1 MNRTYIFKVVLIT
14 INAVCIVMS
23 IQFVY
28 QIMKIQEET
37 ISMMKKDSEKMDG
50 RFEILDTDLKE
61 LLQGYQKMQE
71 SYHRNRNEYSQLQ
84 SRYKIKQYINAMVC
98 ELDQETLENINVS
111 RYFKSRERRINSNY
125 FICR

>member
-37 ISMMKKDSEKMDG
+37 IDNMVQRILEWKLYKEKHQNKD
-50 RFEILDTDLKE
+50 
-61 LLQGYQKMQE
+61 
-71 SYHRNRNEYSQLQ
+71 
-84 SRYKIKQYINAMVC
+84 
-98 ELDQETLENINVS
+98 
-111 RYFKSRERRINSNY
+111 
-125 FICR
+125 

>member
-37 ISMMKKDSEKMDG
+37 ITMMKKDFEKMD
-50 RFEILDTDLKE
+50 D
-61 LLQGYQKMQE
+61 
-71 SYHRNRNEYSQLQ
+71 
-84 SRYKIKQYINAMVC
+84 
-98 ELDQETLENINVS
+98 
-111 RYFKSRERRINSNY
+111 
-125 FICR
+125 

>member
-37 ISMMKKDSEKMDG
+37 IDNMVQRILEWKFYKEKHQNKDKKK
-50 RFEILDTDLKE
+50 
-61 LLQGYQKMQE
+61 
-71 SYHRNRNEYSQLQ
+71 
-84 SRYKIKQYINAMVC
+84 
-98 ELDQETLENINVS
+98 
-111 RYFKSRERRINSNY
+111 
-125 FICR
+125 

>member
-37 ISMMKKDSEKMDG
+37 ITMMKKDFEKMDDK
-50 RFEILDTDLKE
+50 FEILNTDLKE
-61 LLQGYQKMQE
+61 LLQDYQKMQE

-84 SRYKIKQYINAMVC
+84 SRYKIKQYP
-98 ELDQETLENINVS
+98 ESVS
-111 RYFKSRERRINSNY
+111 LASN
-125 FICR
+125 